1 MIILQACLIAAFI
14 KYMIYLSLDMIS
26 SKQISPLKVFK
37 NSINWWRAVC
47 LAILR
52 RDFEKLQIELEEL
65 IRNKL
70 YYEKSKVSKSREKD
84 FKSLNAVLN
93 LLEQSAQER
102 GFAEVSI

>member
-1 MIILQACLIAAFI
+1 M
-14 KYMIYLSLDMIS
+14 K
-26 SKQISPLKVFK
+26 KV
-37 NSINWWRAVC
+37 
-47 LAILR
+47 AILR